1 MPRVENE
8 LVCTDGS
15 PVKAFAAGLRRLR
28 ASAGLTYRQL
38 AVDAHYSHTNLVR
51 AASGRA
57 LPSWQLTRAYL
68 LACGVS
74 EGGLSAW
81 YDVWLTI
88 AQLPSEYR
96 VSTVVLDRIHALSTG
111 VRV

>member
-1 MPRVENE
+1 MFCWRTGR
-8 LVCTDGS
+8 TDGS

-57 LPSWQLTRAYL
+57 LPSWELARAYL
-68 LACGVS
+68 VACGVS
-74 EGGLSAW
+74 ELGIPAW
-81 YDVWLTI
+81 YEVWLAI
-88 AQLPSEYR
+88 DQLPPGYR
-96 VSTVVLDRIHALSTG
+96 VSTVVLDRIDALSAG